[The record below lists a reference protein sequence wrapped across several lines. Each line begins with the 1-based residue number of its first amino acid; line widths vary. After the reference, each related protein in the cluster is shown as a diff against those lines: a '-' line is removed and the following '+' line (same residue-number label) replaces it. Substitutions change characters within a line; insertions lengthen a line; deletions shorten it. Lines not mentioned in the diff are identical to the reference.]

1 MSPYVRLLRGRAGWP
16 ERLSHLGPTE
26 PSELWIRGSRPLDE
40 LCASPCVAIVGS
52 RRPTTAG
59 LAFTRRL
66 AHGLAQAG
74 VAVVSGLALGI
85 DAAAH
90 AGALDAG
97 GRTIAVLGCGIDR
110 LYPRRNETLGEKVE
124 ARGAVV
130 SEWAP
135 GVEPEPWRFPVRN
148 RVIAALA
155 DATLVVEATIKS
167 GSLITVDHALT
178 LGRDVLAVPGAAWT
192 SLGEGVNKLLRE
204 GAVPVTSVHDVLDAL
219 GILEPERPPAQEPP
233 GGLPG
238 RVWNELRGRP
248 ARPDMLALE
257 LGLNAAE
264 LAAALAELDLAGLL
278 VTEPNGVLGAVSPS

>member
-1 MSPYVRLLRGRAGWP
+1 MSGYRRLLRGRTGWP
-16 ERLSHLGPTE
+16 DRLGHLGPTE

-52 RRPTTAG
+52 RHPTHAG
-59 LAFTRRL
+59 LAFTRKL
-66 AHGLAQAG
+66 ACGLAQAG
-74 VAVVSGLALGI
+74 VAVVSGLAMGI

-90 AGALDAG
+90 AGALDG
-97 GRTIAVLGCGIDR
+97 SGRTIAVLGCGIDR
-110 LYPRRNETLGEKVE
+110 LYPMRNVALGQRVE
-124 ARGAVV
+124 AAGAVV

-135 GVEPEPWRFPVRN
+135 GVEPSPWRFPVRN
-148 RVIAALA
+148 RLIAALA
-155 DATLVVEATIKS
+155 DATVVVEAAINS

-219 GILEPERPPAQEPP
+219 GIVEPEVPSPADLP

-238 RVWNELRGRP
+238 RVWNELRSRP
-248 ARPDMLALE
+248 SRPDMLALE
-257 LGLNAAE
+257 LGVDAPS

-278 VTEPNGVLGAVSPS
+278 VTEPNGIVSAVKL